1 MNLFILQKEWLDK
14 CEQAKRA
21 KLAEE
26 NSTDNAPDN
35 DKHPKEDKAA
45 PSRSMSLDSN
55 TLGERFADTFLY
67 FEQIFWYLFY
77 SCVSFCFH
85 LFLAYIGYLTFFPR
99 YFTRQTSLQLFK
111 L

>member
-21 KLAEE
+21 KLAGE
-26 NSTDNAPDN
+26 NSADNAPDN

-55 TLGERFADTFLY
+55 TLGEICRCEERSCISNESFGIY
-67 FEQIFWYLFY
+67 FTR
-77 SCVSFCFH
+77 VSFCLH
-85 LFLAYIGYLTFFPR
+85 LLLDYISYLTFFFQ
-99 YFTRQTSLQLFK
+99 YFTRQTSL
-111 L
+111 

>member
-55 TLGERFADTFLY
+55 TLGEICRY
-67 FEQIFWYLFY
+67 CI
-77 SCVSFCFH
+77 SNGSFG
-85 LFLAYIGYLTFFPR
+85 I
-99 YFTRQTSLQLFK
+99 YFTHACHSASTCFWLISAI
-111 L
+111 